1 MQYADLIQQ
10 TFHFPT
16 PIFKVENNEL
26 MFNNV
31 PLMPIIERYGT
42 PLRLMYLPKIGE
54 KIEQARQMFTSAM
67 QKVNYQGT
75 YTYCYCTK
83 SSHYRFVLEQTLKH
97 QAQLETSSAYD
108 INIVK
113 SLYHDGLI
121 DKDILIVCNGFKRK
135 LYTDQIVE
143 LLNLG
148 FANVVPILDNKE
160 EIDAYAH
167 VPGPVRLGIRVATD
181 EKPDFS
187 FYTSRLGIRYHDV
200 LDFYKE
206 RLQGNPQFSLKM
218 LHFFINSGIKD
229 TAYYWSELN
238 RFVYKYCELKKIC
251 PELDTID
258 IGGGMPIQT
267 SLHWDFNYQ
276 QMIDEI
282 VKVVKYVCD
291 KNFVPTPHL
300 ITEFGSFTV
309 GESGAHI
316 FSVLGQKL
324 QNERERWYMIDG
336 SFITHLPDTWGL
348 GSRFIMLPVNN
359 WHHEYQQVNL
369 GGMTCDSD
377 DYYNTEA
384 YTINIYLPQLENGSE
399 DNQRQY
405 IGFFHT
411 GAYQDTIGGVGGL
424 QHCLIPCARQVLIDH
439 DANGELRTRLFAD
452 EQSSTDML
460 KLLGYNVNPPAN
472 W

>member
-1 MQYADLIQQ
+1 MEYIDLIQQ

-16 PIFKVENNEL
+16 PVFNVENNAL
-26 MFNNV
+26 LFNDV
-31 PLMPIIERYGT
+31 PLMPIIEQYGT
-42 PLRLMYLPKIGE
+42 PLRLIYLPKIGQQ
-54 KIEQARQMFTSAM
+54 IDRAREYFGNAM
-67 QKVNYQGT
+67 KKVNYQGD

-83 SSHYRFVLEQTLKH
+83 SSHFRFVLEETLKR
-97 QAQLETSSAYD
+97 QAQLETSSSYD
-108 INIVK
+108 MNIVK
-113 SLYHDGLI
+113 TLYRDGLI
-121 DKDILIVCNGFKRK
+121 DKNILIVCNGFKRQS
-135 LYTDQIVE
+135 YTDHITD
-143 LLNLG
+143 LLNQG
-148 FANVVPILDNKE
+148 FANCIPVLDNVAE
-160 EIDAYAH
+160 LDAYGG
-167 VPGPVRLGIRVATD
+167 VTQPFRLGLRVATD
-181 EKPDFS
+181 EKPDFA
-187 FYTSRLGIRYHDV
+187 FYTSRLGIRYNDV
-200 LDFYKE
+200 TEFYKT
-206 RLQGNPQFSLKM
+206 RIQGNPRFSLKM

-258 IGGGMPIQT
+258 VGGGMPIQT

-316 FSVLGQKL
+316 FSVLGEKL
-324 QNERERWYMIDG
+324 QNDRERWYIIDG

-348 GSRFIMLPVNN
+348 GSRFVMLPVNN
-359 WHHEYQQVNL
+359 WDHESQQVNL
-369 GGMTCDSD
+369 GGITCDSD

-384 YTINIYLPQLENGSE
+384 YTINIYLPQIRDDQP
-399 DNQRQY
+399 DNKQY

-411 GAYQDTIGGVGGL
+411 GAYQDTIGGVGGI
-424 QHCLIPCARQVLIDH
+424 QHCLIPGMRQILVDRDEAGNIT
-439 DANGELRTRLFAD
+439 TRLFSE
-452 EQSSTDML
+452 EQTSDAML
-460 KLLGYNVNPPAN
+460 KILGYQV
-472 W
+472 